1 MLKKST
7 LTASGPKQLVSAGKA
22 QPLAAGKPSLSQK
35 RKPEAGRSPAAKR
48 PKQNRDAAQRSIK
61 SFFTASPGSKSVQPP
76 SRGMLAQQPEQ
87 KQEPSLDPCLLS
99 GVAQQPVAL
108 LSDEEDITAEQP
120 LVKPAVLLN
129 SGLPSVGL
137 SRPPRD
143 SNHAEIRR
151 NAAAD
156 GDTAVAPVTL
166 CPSNTLRSV
175 SVDMT
180 QAPAVQLPINAPE
193 SAGLPSL
200 PREQAAGPAR
210 PTPPVD
216 AVLFPFAEYE
226 PVEYACWQPGEPT
239 PYLHLAR
246 AFQVPNLSRFS
257 KDVALLAASLC
268 GSTFK
273 P

>member
-1 MLKKST
+1 M
-7 LTASGPKQLVSAGKA
+7 SAGKA
-22 QPLAAGKPSLSQK
+22 QSLAAGKPSLSQK

-61 SFFTASPGSKSVQPP
+61 AFFTASPGSKSVQPP
-76 SRGMLAQQPEQ
+76 SCGMLAQQPEQ
-87 KQEPSLDPCLLS
+87 EQEASLDPRLLA
-99 GVAQQPVAL
+99 GVAPQPVVL
-108 LSDEEDITAEQP
+108 LSDEEEITVEQP
-120 LVKPAVLLN
+120 LFKPAVLLN

-143 SNHAEIRR
+143 SNHAENRR
-151 NAAAD
+151 NAATD
-156 GDTAVAPVTL
+156 GDTAVAPATM

-175 SVDMT
+175 SVGMT
-180 QAPAVQLPINAPE
+180 QAPAIQPPINAPFSAPV

-200 PREQAAGPAR
+200 PLEQAAGPAR

-216 AVLFPFAEYE
+216 AVLFPFAEYK
-226 PVEYACWQPGEPT
+226 PVEYACWQTGEPT

-246 AFQVPNLSRFS
+246 AFQVPKLSRFS
-257 KDVALLAASLC
+257 KDVALLAASLG
-268 GSTFK
+268 GSTLK